1 MRKTLTGRVDAGADK
16 DAAAYYVRAMEK
28 SQEKGDWFKR
38 LGFRD
43 YSEYSDLALG
53 EPLSC
58 SWDHLRMDVTWHFS
72 IG

>member
-1 MRKTLTGRVDAGADK
+1 MGKTLTGRVDAGADK

-38 LGFRD
+38 LGLRD

-53 EPLSC
+53 E
-58 SWDHLRMDVTWHFS
+58 RM
-72 IG
+72 

>member
-1 MRKTLTGRVDAGADK
+1 MGKTYSPQLMAETRRVDAGADK

-43 YSEYSDLALG
+43 
-53 EPLSC
+53 
-58 SWDHLRMDVTWHFS
+58 
-72 IG
+72 